1 VDRRLAPLL
10 DTVCVLVLVVIG
22 TRNHESANSVIDV
35 LAVGAPFWI
44 ALGLGWVLPGP
55 RRHPLSTTAAASVW
69 LTTVA
74 AGMALRNLA
83 FGRGTALPFVI
94 VAALFLFATMFGW
107 RALARR
113 RTDQPSVVGS
123 ENSGRN

>member
-1 VDRRLAPLL
+1 VDRRFAPLL
-10 DTVCVLVLVVIG
+10 DAACILALVAIG
-22 TRNHESANSVIDV
+22 TRNHESADSVIDA
-35 LAVGAPFWI
+35 LAVGVPFWI
-44 ALGLGWVLPGP
+44 ALGLGWVLPGS
-55 RRHPLSTTAAASVW
+55 RRHPLSTAAAASVW
-69 LTTVA
+69 ITTVA
-74 AGMALRNLA
+74 VGMALRNLA

-113 RTDQPSVVGS
+113 RDDQPSVVGS